1 VRSED
6 ATSRR
11 RNRGDS
17 AMGPIEVECG
27 KSHTERQT
35 LSFTKAD
42 KDRILQNFPDKIVV
56 SVAGFGPQEYPLR
69 PYVKAILDQV
79 EPPELKI
86 SFAVRGEPDD
96 IDTIEINDVEMK
108 VIGTTSGTFKVGD
121 VTIDYAFDADILPG
135 EIAIESCECG
145 QGGEGQRMSRTF
157 RCTWEIEVSIE
168 PGTSGVYEVEEF
180 DIVVTSSCDCPDEY
194 ESEGEEHDDGENGD
208 DEEDE
213 DDDSDDEEDDDE
225 EEDEDEEDDDAEGG
239 KKKKKSGKKKAK
251 GRGK

>member
-1 VRSED
+1 
-6 ATSRR
+6 
-11 RNRGDS
+11 
-17 AMGPIEVECG
+17 MGPIEVECG

-96 IDTIEINDVEMK
+96 IDTVEIDDVEMK

-121 VTIDYAFDADILPG
+121 VSIDYAFDADILPG
-135 EIAIESCECG
+135 AIAIESCECE
-145 QGGEGQRMSRTF
+145 QGGEGRRMSRTF

-180 DIVVTSSCDCPDEY
+180 DIVVTSPCDCPDEY
-194 ESEGEEHDDGENGD
+194 EAEGDEHGDDRDDEDEDEEEDEDDEDSEDEEDDDEEDDDD

-213 DDDSDDEEDDDE
+213 DDE
-225 EEDEDEEDDDAEGG
+225 EGG

>member
-1 VRSED
+1 
-6 ATSRR
+6 
-11 RNRGDS
+11 
-17 AMGPIEVECG
+17 MGPIEVECG

-42 KDRILQNFPDKIVV
+42 KDRILQKFPDKIVV

-79 EPPELKI
+79 EPPELKV

-96 IDTIEINDVEMK
+96 IDTIEIDDVEMK

-121 VTIDYAFDADILPG
+121 VGIDYAFDADILPG
-135 EIAIESCECG
+135 EITIETCECEH
-145 QGGEGQRMSRTF
+145 GGEGQRMSRTF
-157 RCTWEIEVSIE
+157 KCTWELEVSID

-180 DIVVTSSCDCPDEY
+180 DIVVTSPCDCPDAY
-194 ESEGEEHDDGENGD
+194 EADDDEHGDDHDDEDEDD
-208 DEEDE
+208 DEDDEDEDE
-213 DDDSDDEEDDDE
+213 DDDSDDEEDDE
-225 EEDEDEEDDDAEGG
+225 EEGG